1 LGPQGLKPNANQSIN
16 QPSSDL
22 NLRTAMNIYNCKDK
36 RHFTI
41 YKKMI
46 QSKTLLNWNYEFSN
60 NLELSGDAGIPV

>member
-1 LGPQGLKPNANQSIN
+1 
-16 QPSSDL
+16 
-22 NLRTAMNIYNCKDK
+22 MNIYNCKDK